1 LRPQVVAG
9 DCSGDVL
16 IAEARLAGE
25 IAGAPGHETSIPGD
39 LVAFSWL
46 DLIVVVAYLVAI
58 TAFGAHFS
66 KGQRTL
72 HDYFL
77 GGRRLPWW
85 AIAFSV
91 VSAETSILTI
101 ISTPGIAYAT
111 DMGFLQLVFGY
122 LVARVV
128 VSFIL
133 IPKYFAGELYTA
145 YQLIEKRFGREL
157 KIFTAVLFLA
167 TRALAEGV
175 RVFAIS
181 IVIEVIFKTGVFTA
195 ILIITGLT
203 LFYTFKGGLT
213 AVIWTDVT
221 QLSIYLTGTVIALF
235 IAVHAIPGG
244 WGEVARLAAPAGK
257 FTIFD
262 FNFNWHQPYLFWS
275 GLVGGTF
282 LTTASHGTDQLIVQR
297 LLAARNKRQSQSALL
312 SSGLVILFQ
321 FTLFLLV
328 GVVLFAF
335 YHHFPPARAFSR
347 PDKVFPTFVV
357 TRLPRGLAGL
367 LTAAIIAAAMA
378 NLSAAFNSLASSS
391 VMDFYK
397 PLFRPDAGQDH
408 YLRVSRGMTLVWGA
422 VLVVIALIAQHAKES
437 VLELALTIASVPY
450 GSMLGI
456 FLLGVLTKTA
466 NPRGTLAGALL
477 GLATLIG
484 VVIAGRFGLVTIAW
498 TWYVAIGT
506 LVTFAGGWLASRILR
521 PAATA

>member
-1 LRPQVVAG
+1 M
-9 DCSGDVL
+9 
-16 IAEARLAGE
+16 
-25 IAGAPGHETSIPGD
+25 
-39 LVAFSWL
+39 AFSWL
-46 DLIVVVAYLVAI
+46 DLIVVVAYLAAI
-58 TAFGAHFS
+58 TAFGAHFGKS
-66 KGQRTL
+66 QRTL

-122 LVARVV
+122 LVARVIV
-128 VSFIL
+128 AFVL

-145 YQLIEKRFGREL
+145 YQLIERRFGHGM
-157 KIFTAVLFLA
+157 KVFTAGLFLA

-195 ILIITGLT
+195 ILIITALT
-203 LFYTFKGGLT
+203 LFYTFRGGFT

-221 QLSIYLTGTVIALF
+221 QLTIYLTGTVLALF
-235 IAVHAIPGG
+235 LAVHKIPGG
-244 WGEVARLAAPAGK
+244 WGEVTHLATLSTDKLAV
-257 FTIFD
+257 
-262 FNFNWHQPYLFWS
+262 FNFHFNWHTPYLFWS

-297 LLAARNKRQSQSALL
+297 LLAAKNKAQSQGALL
-312 SSGLVILFQ
+312 ASGVVILFQ

-335 YHHFPPARAFSR
+335 YHHFPPAHAFSR
-347 PDKVFPTFVV
+347 PDKIFPTFVV
-357 TRLPRGLAGL
+357 TELPRGLAGL

-378 NLSAAFNSLASSS
+378 NLSAAFNALASSS
-391 VMDFYK
+391 VVDFYK
-397 PLFRPDAGQDH
+397 PFIRPNAGEGH
-408 YLRVSRGMTLVWGA
+408 YLRASKLATLGWGA
-422 VLVVIALIAQHAKES
+422 VLILIAFVSQYTRES
-437 VLELALTIASVPY
+437 VLELALTIASVAY

-456 FLLGVLTKTA
+456 FLLGVLTKRA
-466 NPRGTLAGALL
+466 NGRGTLIGAVT
-477 GLATLIG
+477 GLATLVG
-484 VVIAGRFGLVTIAW
+484 VVIASEFGLVSLAW
-498 TWYVAIGT
+498 TWYVALGT
-506 LVTFAGGWLASRILR
+506 LVTFATGWLASRALA
-521 PAATA
+521 PTSAQ